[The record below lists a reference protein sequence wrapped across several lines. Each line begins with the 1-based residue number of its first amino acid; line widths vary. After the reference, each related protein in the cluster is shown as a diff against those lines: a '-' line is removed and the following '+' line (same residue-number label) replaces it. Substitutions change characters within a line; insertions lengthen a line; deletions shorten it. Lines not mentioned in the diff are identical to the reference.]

1 MSHELLT
8 AAVVLLGAS
17 ALAIVLFSRAG
28 FGSILG
34 LLATGV
40 VLGPWG
46 EDLGIGATQLRQITE
61 FGVVFLL
68 FIIGLEMEPA
78 RLWSLRRA
86 VFGLGAAQVAATGL
100 VLAALALLIGV
111 RWQAAIILGFG
122 LALSSTAFV
131 LQLLEERGETGH
143 THGRLAFSVLLLQ
156 DIAVVPLLTLVPLL
170 GGGLVEDGPPFWQR
184 ALLTG
189 AMLAVVVLFG
199 LLLLP
204 RVLDYVARLRN
215 MQAFTSLAV
224 LAVLVAAWALEMA
237 GLSPALGAFLMGMLL
252 SRSRFHHQ
260 IQTEVEPFRGW
271 LLSLFFVSVGLS
283 IDLGLLWA
291 RWPFILGALLV
302 LVAVKVLILGLLA
315 RLFGA
320 GRGDAIRISLLLAQG
335 GEFAFVL
342 FGAAELAGILQRT
355 IFLETV
361 LLISLSM
368 AATPL
373 LARLAHALAGAVEP
387 AHGHA
392 AGLAAAAQR
401 LDRHVVIAGFG
412 RVGRTV
418 GHMLGR
424 ADVPAVA
431 LDLDS
436 RTVLEGRVHGFD
448 VHYGNAGDHRV
459 LELAGVGRAALVV
472 VTLDNPA
479 AAERVVTAVRNFYP
493 AVRVL
498 VRARDLAVADRLLAL
513 GASEVMPEV
522 TEMSLTLGERVLGA
536 VGVAG
541 DVSGRI
547 VHELRAE
554 HFTRLRQQPGT
565 R

>member
-1 MSHELLT
+1 
-8 AAVVLLGAS
+8 
-17 ALAIVLFSRAG
+17 VLFSRAG

-46 EDLGIGATQLRQITE
+46 DELGIAPTQLRQITE

-68 FIIGLEMEPA
+68 FIIGLEMDPR
-78 RLWSLRRA
+78 RLWALRRA
-86 VFGLGAAQVAATGL
+86 VFGLGVAQVVLTG
-100 VLAALALLIGV
+100 VMLALLALLLGQ
-111 RWQAAIILGFG
+111 RWQAALILGFG

-131 LQLLEERGETGH
+131 LQLLEERGEGGH
-143 THGRLAFSVLLLQ
+143 THGRIAFAVLLLQ
-156 DIAVVPLLTLVPLL
+156 DLAVVPLLTLVPLL
-170 GGGLVEDGPPFWQR
+170 AGGAIVEDAEPFWRR
-184 ALLTG
+184 ALLTVT
-189 AMLAVVVLFG
+189 MLGVVVLFG
-199 LLLLP
+199 ELLLP

-271 LLSLFFVSVGLS
+271 LLSLFFVSVGMS

-291 RWPFILGALLV
+291 SLGAIVTALVVLIAAKALLLWLLV
-302 LVAVKVLILGLLA
+302 

-320 GRGDAIRISLLLAQG
+320 GGGDAVRVALLLAQG

-342 FGAAELAGILQRT
+342 FGAAELAGILSRT
-355 IFLETV
+355 TFLEAV

-368 AATPL
+368 AATPMLARLGEL
-373 LARLAHALAGAVEP
+373 LARRIEP
-387 AHGHA
+387 GHGHA
-392 AGLAAAAQR
+392 AGLAAAAAKV
-401 LDRHVVIAGFG
+401 DRHVIVAGFG

-418 GHMLGR
+418 GLMLRR
-424 ADVPAVA
+424 AEVPMVA

-436 RTVLEGRVHGFD
+436 RTVLEGRRRGFD

-459 LELAGVGRAALVV
+459 LEMAGAGRAVLVV
-472 VTLDNPA
+472 VTLDSPA
-479 AAERVVTAVRNFYP
+479 AAERVVAAVRNFYP
-493 AVRVL
+493 SLRTL
-498 VRARDLAVADRLLAL
+498 VRARDLATADRLSEL
-513 GASEVMPEV
+513 GATEVMPEL
-522 TEMSLTLGERVLGA
+522 TEMSLGLGERVLAAAA
-536 VGVAG
+536 VPDDVIERIAG
-541 DVSGRI
+541 
-547 VHELRAE
+547 ELRAD
-554 HFTRLRQQPGT
+554 HFARLRRQPGT

>member
-1 MSHELLT
+1 M
-8 AAVVLLGAS
+8 
-17 ALAIVLFSRAG
+17 LFSRAG

-46 EDLGIGATQLRQITE
+46 DELGIAPTQLRQITE

-68 FIIGLEMEPA
+68 FIIGLEMDPR
-78 RLWSLRRA
+78 RLWALRRA
-86 VFGLGAAQVAATGL
+86 VFGLGVAQVVLTGL
-100 VLAALALLIGV
+100 LLALLALLAGQ
-111 RWQAAIILGFG
+111 RWQAAVILGFG

-131 LQLLEERGETGH
+131 LQLLEERGESGH
-143 THGRLAFSVLLLQ
+143 THGRLAFAVLLLQ
-156 DIAVVPLLTLVPLL
+156 DLAVVPLLTLVPLL
-170 GGGLVEDGPPFWQR
+170 AGGAIVEDAEPFWRR
-184 ALLTG
+184 ALLTLT
-189 AMLAVVVLFG
+189 MLGVVVLFG
-199 LLLLP
+199 ELLLP

-224 LAVLVAAWALEMA
+224 LAVLVAAWALEIA

-271 LLSLFFVSVGLS
+271 LLSLFFVSVGMS

-291 RWPFILGALLV
+291 SLGPILGALLV
-302 LVAVKVLILGLLA
+302 LIAVKALLLWLLV

-320 GRGDAIRISLLLAQG
+320 GRGDAVRVALLLAQG

-342 FGAAELAGILQRT
+342 FGAAELAGILSRT
-355 IFLETV
+355 TFLETV

-368 AATPL
+368 AATPM
-373 LARLAHALAGAVEP
+373 LARLGEVLAQRIEP

-392 AGLAAAAQR
+392 VGLAAAAEK
-401 LDRHVVIAGFG
+401 LDRHVIVAGFG

-418 GHMLGR
+418 GLMLRR
-424 ADVPAVA
+424 AEVPMVA

-436 RTVLEGRVHGFD
+436 RTVLEGRRRGFD

-459 LELAGVGRAALVV
+459 LELAGAGRAVLVV

-479 AAERVVTAVRNFYP
+479 AAERVVAAVRNFYP
-493 AVRVL
+493 GLRTL
-498 VRARDLAVADRLLAL
+498 VRARDLAAADHLTEL
-513 GASEVMPEV
+513 GATEVVPEL
-522 TEMSLTLGERVLGA
+522 TEMSLGLGQRVLAA
-536 VGVAG
+536 VALP
-541 DVSGRI
+541 DDTIERI
-547 VHELRAE
+547 AAELRAD
-554 HFTRLRQQPGT
+554 HFARLRRQPGT

>member
-1 MSHELLT
+1 
-8 AAVVLLGAS
+8 
-17 ALAIVLFSRAG
+17 VLFSRAG

-46 EDLGIGATQLRQITE
+46 DELGIAPTQLRQITE

-68 FIIGLEMEPA
+68 FIIGLEMDPR
-78 RLWSLRRA
+78 RLWALRRA
-86 VFGLGAAQVAATGL
+86 VFGLGVAQVVLTG
-100 VLAALALLIGV
+100 VMLALLALLLGQ
-111 RWQAAIILGFG
+111 RWQAALILGFG

-131 LQLLEERGETGH
+131 LQLLEERGEGGH
-143 THGRLAFSVLLLQ
+143 THGRIAFAVLLLQ
-156 DIAVVPLLTLVPLL
+156 DLAVVPLLTLVPLL
-170 GGGLVEDGPPFWQR
+170 AGGAIVEDAEPFWRR
-184 ALLTG
+184 ALLTVT
-189 AMLAVVVLFG
+189 MLGVVVLFG
-199 LLLLP
+199 ELLLP

-271 LLSLFFVSVGLS
+271 LLSLFFVSVGMS

-291 RWPFILGALLV
+291 SLGAIVTALVVLIAAKALLLWLLV
-302 LVAVKVLILGLLA
+302 

-320 GRGDAIRISLLLAQG
+320 GGGDAVRVALLLAQG

-342 FGAAELAGILQRT
+342 FGAAELAGILSRT
-355 IFLETV
+355 TFLEAV

-368 AATPL
+368 AATPMLARLGEL
-373 LARLAHALAGAVEP
+373 LARRIEP
-387 AHGHA
+387 GHGHA
-392 AGLAAAAQR
+392 TGLAAAAAKV
-401 LDRHVVIAGFG
+401 DRHVIVAGFG

-418 GHMLGR
+418 GLMLRR
-424 ADVPAVA
+424 AEVPMVA

-436 RTVLEGRVHGFD
+436 RTVLEGRRRGFD

-459 LELAGVGRAALVV
+459 LEMAGAGRAVLVV
-472 VTLDNPA
+472 VTLDSPA
-479 AAERVVTAVRNFYP
+479 AAERVVAAVRNFYP
-493 AVRVL
+493 SLRTL
-498 VRARDLAVADRLLAL
+498 VRARDLAAADRLSEL
-513 GASEVMPEV
+513 GATEVMPEL
-522 TEMSLTLGERVLGA
+522 TEMSLGLGERVLAAAA
-536 VGVAG
+536 VPDDVIERIAG
-541 DVSGRI
+541 
-547 VHELRAE
+547 ELRAD
-554 HFTRLRQQPGT
+554 HFARLRRQPGT